1 MYQNRKQHKTNMATT
16 TMLYKP
22 EILQTLRNTGIP
34 QDLLQ
39 DVTSFAG
46 RPRYVDRAFKGEVY
60 IRSVLSTMNGHMR
73 EYFAENDHIP
83 LLPSESWLQSCCEEK
98 RDTVLS
104 EYIVKNTPYVSRKKT
119 LKRMK
124 KAIGVLLD
132 DYDTHRDF
140 LHTYDGKR
148 DVPHIIFKD
157 QKIQLVYRTET
168 MRSLQLRLNA
178 YWEILDMA
186 IDNLEFHNPPPTGLY
201 DLYMPQNP

>member
-1 MYQNRKQHKTNMATT
+1 MATT

-22 EILQTLRNTGIP
+22 EILQTLSNTGIP
-34 QDLLQ
+34 RDLLQ

-46 RPRYVDRAFKGEVY
+46 RPTYVDSGFKGEVY
-60 IRSVLSTMNGHMR
+60 VRSVLSTMNGHMR
-73 EYFAENDHIP
+73 EYFAKNDHIP
-83 LLPSESWLQSCCEEK
+83 LLPSESWLQNCCEEK

-119 LKRMK
+119 LKKMR
-124 KAIGVLLD
+124 KAIGLLLD

-148 DVPHIIFKD
+148 DVPRIIFKD
-157 QKIQLVYRTET
+157 QKIQLESRTET
-168 MRSLQLRLNA
+168 MRSLYNRLKA

-201 DLYMPQNP
+201 DLYIPQNL